1 MIYIL
6 KKFISGLWNWTNRE
20 YTEVV
25 ICSGD
30 DGVDGNNDCD
40 GKSADEGKSSGDCN
54 EDNWDRDLGDCEKG
68 DWDIDRD
75 GDCDSENNVEDND
88 HRGSDG
94 VERNFMDP
102 DGEDATAVR
111 VKVISLLGSVARF
124 PGVNVHA
131 IAEEL
136 IKLLN
141 AKDEDKTKG
150 ISLGC
155 VKVLLGI
162 SDGPEVDCFISF
174 HVYVKSQV
182 SGLAEQEF

>member
-1 MIYIL
+1 MESL
-6 KKFISGLWNWTNRE
+6 
-20 YTEVV
+20 EVV
-25 ICSGD
+25 EFVIRSL
-30 DGVDGNNDCD
+30 
-40 GKSADEGKSSGDCN
+40 
-54 EDNWDRDLGDCEKG
+54 W
-68 DWDIDRD
+68 
-75 GDCDSENNVEDND
+75 
-88 HRGSDG
+88 
-94 VERNFMDP
+94 ERFYET
-102 DGEDATAVR
+102 EDAAVR

-182 SGLAEQEF
+182 SGLAEQEFLGML